1 MEDKNSGLRIQV
13 LEAPPL
19 KMGTPVVLG
28 VISMG
33 ELAGR
38 YDVPRRDT
46 KKRKGYQREATTARV
61 NKLVT
66 DLRQGRVDLPTT
78 LLLNLR
84 EFDANTSLV
93 NDGCKLYLDANGP
106 FYVVDGQHRIEAL
119 FRLFEED
126 PDRWSDYRLSFVCLL
141 GAVEYEEMR
150 QFYVVNSTAKAV
162 KTDLAL
168 DLLKQQAE
176 TDPEFAHHLTEQGLD
191 WKVKA
196 ETLVEELAR
205 HSEVWQGRVR
215 FPGEPKGE
223 TLISNSGMVT
233 AVKPLL
239 GNEFFGRA
247 SVENQVKILDAYWQ
261 GIRKVLPEAFADPWE
276 YGIQKQTGAVV
287 MNKVLIT
294 MIELIRSESKSLLE
308 PENYAGILRVP
319 LSEQLE
325 GDTHNGD
332 IAVGIDFWLAG
343 PNGAAGSYSSGAGQR
358 VLTAKIKALLPQ
370 QDVS

>member
-1 MEDKNSGLRIQV
+1 
-13 LEAPPL
+13 
-19 KMGTPVVLG
+19 MGTPVVLG

-84 EFDANTSLV
+84 EFDASTSLA

-126 PDRWSDYRLSFVCLL
+126 PDRWSDYQLSFVCLL

-191 WKVKA
+191 WKV
-196 ETLVEELAR
+196 
-205 HSEVWQGRVR
+205 
-215 FPGEPKGE
+215 KGE

>member
-1 MEDKNSGLRIQV
+1 
-13 LEAPPL
+13 
-19 KMGTPVVLG
+19 
-28 VISMG
+28 
-33 ELAGR
+33 
-38 YDVPRRDT
+38 
-46 KKRKGYQREATTARV
+46 
-61 NKLVT
+61 
-66 DLRQGRVDLPTT
+66 
-78 LLLNLR
+78 
-84 EFDANTSLV
+84 
-93 NDGCKLYLDANGP
+93 
-106 FYVVDGQHRIEAL
+106 
-119 FRLFEED
+119 
-126 PDRWSDYRLSFVCLL
+126 
-141 GAVEYEEMR
+141 
-150 QFYVVNSTAKAV
+150 
-162 KTDLAL
+162 
-168 DLLKQQAE
+168 
-176 TDPEFAHHLTEQGLD
+176 D

-205 HSEVWQGRVR
+205 QSEVWQGRIR